1 MLAFHKNIELFYYL
15 FGKLLMIYLINP
27 RLHNIYACI
36 SFITL
41 FLYYFDKD
49 YGKDFVPKPIDIIY
63 LLYVYVLYRVNEHI
77 TVSLIFGY
85 FLYFV
90 LYVAMNWVFVCS
102 IIQV

>member
-1 MLAFHKNIELFYYL
+1 
-15 FGKLLMIYLINP
+15 MIYLINP